1 MTAPRALGVAVGAG
15 TAGSGSWEAGKA
27 ARFRV
32 GWSCRDWE
40 RGTGAAYGFSGTRC
54 ATRLCGERPG
64 RVGRLLCGTP
74 PHGSWGLGGQEG
86 AGQASEF
93 QLSIERG
100 SWSRRTGKTE
110 RQTCACL
117 CPHVLR
123 SVAPG
128 SRHVHVCVHA
138 RPPPPV
144 SVCEDRNRERLTLCG
159 PSWGSTGL
167 CIGGVWERGPG
178 GPGEAW
184 GTGGSG
190 PVLPGLLLAKGEFC
204 CLFILVLSSTCDVT
218 GRQAGRLLSCSPSH
232 IPTSPVPPG
241 CTACPFPSLGPP
253 MRNDRRSLR
262 QQRRR

>member
-1 MTAPRALGVAVGAG
+1 MPARPPDIRVTPAGWARPDSSPFYSLQTPKLTSTSPADHSHSIPPHSSALFRLCEAALTFGGASLSGRTQAGGFGLGPGPSEVGSEFCRMTAPRSLGVAVGAG

-64 RVGRLLCGTP
+64 RVGCLLCGTP
-74 PHGSWGLGGQEG
+74 PPGSWGLGREEG

-100 SWSRRTGKTE
+100 SWSPRTGKTE
-110 RQTCACL
+110 RQMRACL

-128 SRHVHVCVHA
+128 SGHVRVCVHVR
-138 RPPPPV
+138 RPPPPY
-144 SVCEDRNRERLTLCG
+144 LCVK
-159 PSWGSTGL
+159 T
-167 CIGGVWERGPG
+167 
-178 GPGEAW
+178 
-184 GTGGSG
+184 GTGR
-190 PVLPGLLLAKGEFC
+190 
-204 CLFILVLSSTCDVT
+204 D
-218 GRQAGRLLSCSPSH
+218 SPCA
-232 IPTSPVPPG
+232 VPPG
-241 CTACPFPSLGPP
+241 APP
-253 MRNDRRSLR
+253 ASA
-262 QQRRR
+262 